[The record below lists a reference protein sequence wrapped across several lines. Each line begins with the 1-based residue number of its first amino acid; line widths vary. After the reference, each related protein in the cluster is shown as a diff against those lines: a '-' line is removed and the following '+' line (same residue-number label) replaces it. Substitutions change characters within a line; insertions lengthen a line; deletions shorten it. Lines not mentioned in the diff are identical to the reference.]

1 VSNWPLQ
8 SGERERERSDF
19 ARLRRAVDEAFKWLK
34 RACAQR
40 DGGFSEMKGDPLLK
54 ISKVIRAAARS
65 CGNSGYRS
73 TREAAVNRAFPAR
86 HRAASQ
92 SEGSRDD
99 YSEQD
104 AATILPDCTLSA
116 GTLESAAVEALDAVD
131 GELFGSSRVPVSS
144 SFFPT

>member
-1 VSNWPLQ
+1 VS
-8 SGERERERSDF
+8 SGS
-19 ARLRRAVDEAFKWLK
+19 
-34 RACAQR
+34 
-40 DGGFSEMKGDPLLK
+40 LLK
-54 ISKVIRAAARS
+54 ISKVIRATVRS

-73 TREAAVNRAFPAR
+73 RREAAVNRAFPAR
-86 HRAASQ
+86 HHAASQ

-116 GTLESAAVEALDAVD
+116 GTLESAAAEALDAVD